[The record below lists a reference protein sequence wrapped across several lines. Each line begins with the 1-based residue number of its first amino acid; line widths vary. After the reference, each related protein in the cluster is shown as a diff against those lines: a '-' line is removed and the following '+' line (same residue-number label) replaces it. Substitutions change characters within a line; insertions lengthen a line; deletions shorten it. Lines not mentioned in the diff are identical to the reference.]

1 MKYSYVSILTT
12 DSYIFGALALWKS
25 LMDTQPKHPFHLLI
39 TPNLSKET
47 MELLESSKMKL
58 IKITPIKNPIL
69 DDPSDRRYYNYSKL
83 NRKSCI

>member
-12 DSYIFGALALWKS
+12 DSYAFGALALWKS
-25 LMDTQPKHPFHLLI
+25 LLDTQPKYPFHLLI

-47 MELLESSKMKL
+47 MELLEASKMKL

-69 DDPSDRRYYNYSKL
+69 DDPNDRRFYNIP
-83 NRKSCI
+83 N